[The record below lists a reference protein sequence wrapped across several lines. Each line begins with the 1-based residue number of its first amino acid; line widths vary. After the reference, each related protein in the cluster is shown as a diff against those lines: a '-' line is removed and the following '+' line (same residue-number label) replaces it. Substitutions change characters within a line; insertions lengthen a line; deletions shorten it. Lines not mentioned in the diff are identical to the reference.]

1 LDHKWPLGDAR
12 VRDAQ
17 VGPVNMLGAEQQ
29 DVHIYDA
36 GTPTS
41 RGPAPAFALDSFGR
55 RQQRA
60 WGAAPF
66 DLQDLVEETRL
77 VGDTPGLGFY
87 DAAMTQYPRAF

>member
-1 LDHKWPLGDAR
+1 VW
-12 VRDAQ
+12 DAQ
-17 VGPVNMLGAEQQ
+17 VGPVNALGSEQQ

-36 GTPTS
+36 GAPAS
-41 RGPAPAFALDSFGR
+41 SGPAPAFALDSFRGC
-55 RQQRA
+55 QQRA